1 MTYEI
6 SFETSSSYSQSTSW
20 AFVYD
25 ENTSIVAGISSQAY
39 NTGSTYSETG
49 CLKSNC
55 YNFSI
60 NNAANYNLKIDGIT
74 VANSD
79 VLVGNQV
86 ILFGTCED
94 IQE

>member
-6 SFETSSSYSQSTSW
+6 SFETSSGYSHSASW
-20 AFVYD
+20 AFAYD
-25 ENTSIVAGISSQAY
+25 GNISIIAGISSQAY

-60 NNAANYNLKIDGIT
+60 NNAANYNLKVDDIK

-86 ILFGTCED
+86 SLFGTCEA